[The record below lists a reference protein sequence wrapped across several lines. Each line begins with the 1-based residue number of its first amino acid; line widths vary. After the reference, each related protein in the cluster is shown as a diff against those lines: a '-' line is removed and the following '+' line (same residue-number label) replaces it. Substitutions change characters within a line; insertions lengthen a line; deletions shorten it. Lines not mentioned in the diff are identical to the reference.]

1 MYAHLLT
8 YTVRFLHWHCTTRSR
23 ATRPLSN
30 PHSFSRLMLGLFYV
44 PLAVW
49 ALGNFTTPIFAQYT
63 TGKTAPIKS
72 KVQTV
77 QDVQTQTATTINAD
91 SIYQNARTVNFAG
104 FRWKVREST
113 VQTEPG
119 NNFFSK
125 AETEIYT
132 DNDKKLH
139 LGINSRNNY
148 WYCSELVADT
158 VLGYGT
164 YAIFPEIK
172 LDTLPPNVM
181 IEFGLTSEKALH
193 SYIPADIAVQFTRL
207 GTLNS
212 PNTLQY
218 VVGRPENAV
227 ERKERIFRPDE
238 PFRMQGY
245 FSTHA
250 FTWRESALEFA
261 SYHDHG
267 LPTPYLAVLWEFTGS
282 QALSLNVPKATT
294 PYRMRLRV
302 WSAGAPVGNRPFE
315 LTIKEIRF
323 LPLK

>member
-1 MYAHLLT
+1 MYAHLFAHIA
-8 YTVRFLHWHCTTRSR
+8 RFFLRHCTAASPDTHTDVFRLPRIALFVPWLVIFVLVMFPSQ
-23 ATRPLSN
+23 L
-30 PHSFSRLMLGLFYV
+30 FS
-44 PLAVW
+44 
-49 ALGNFTTPIFAQYT
+49 QYT
-63 TGKTAPIKS
+63 TGKTAPAKPTDI
-72 KVQTV
+72 QAV
-77 QDVQTQTATTINAD
+77 QDVHMQTATVVNAD
-91 SIYQNARTVNFAG
+91 SIYRSARTVNFAG
-104 FRWKVREST
+104 FRWKVRESI

-125 AETEIYT
+125 AFGEVYT
-132 DNDKKLH
+132 DNAQKLH
-139 LGINSRNNY
+139 LAINTRNGY
-148 WYCSELVADT
+148 WFCSELVADT

-181 IEFGLTSEKALH
+181 VEFGLTPDKALH
-193 SYIPADIAVQFTRL
+193 SYIPSDIAVQFTRL

-218 VVGRPENAV
+218 VVGRPDNAID
-227 ERKERIFRPDE
+227 RKERIFRPDE

-282 QALSLNVPKATT
+282 PALGLSVPKATT

-315 LTIKEIRF
+315 VTIKEIRF
-323 LPLK
+323 LPLQ